1 MRRPLLQAA
10 SVIAFALAIEPA
22 SIGLGAPTT
31 SAVADEAQAK
41 DLRGADLLM
50 SNVYDQLTPQ
60 VTDVRDLGNG
70 LVDDAE
76 YNHQESGSTGSG
88 RQAERRTWFGGV
100 CRPCLNC
107 FSAR

>member
-1 MRRPLLQAA
+1 MRRPLRKAA
-10 SVIAFALAIEPA
+10 RVSAFALVIAAA

-76 YNHQESGSTGSG
+76 YNLQE
-88 RQAERRTWFGGV
+88 RER
-100 CRPCLNC
+100 L
-107 FSAR
+107 